1 MYDLE
6 LEKCNLQWCIDC
18 SRKDMITWS
27 EKIRNEDP
35 AYFCLKSIEKY
46 CAERFPIWIVSDCRR
61 KTDFDFFEKK
71 FTDKI
76 VKIRVKASEEIRKCR
91 GFIFQ
96 AGVDDAESECGLD
109 NVFCEHEFEND
120 GSIVPEVLL
129 KPILNLL

>member
-1 MYDLE
+1 
-6 LEKCNLQWCIDC
+6 
-18 SRKDMITWS
+18 MITWS

-71 FTDKI
+71 FTDKT

-96 AGVDDAESECGLD
+96 AGIDDAESECGLD
-109 NVFCEHEFEND
+109 DQNCDFTIENN
-120 GSIVPEVLL
+120 GQVPPEQLL
-129 KPILNLL
+129 QDILPCCNAI